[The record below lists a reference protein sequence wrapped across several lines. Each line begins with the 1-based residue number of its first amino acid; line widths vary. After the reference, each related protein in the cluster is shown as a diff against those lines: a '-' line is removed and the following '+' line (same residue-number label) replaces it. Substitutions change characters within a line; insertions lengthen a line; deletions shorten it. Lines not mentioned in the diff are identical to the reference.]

1 MIDPDR
7 IRTHTV
13 SLLRGIIANR
23 STGWYLTSGVAIWLA
38 IATTGTVPVR
48 GAFLPTDTLTAD
60 SLIFVDSSQP
70 RVRGGFFAGPAVST
84 AHLIWDPLD
93 AELGPGYFGGIRTEL
108 EFAHPLYFL
117 LELEIFNRGLY
128 TTPNQ
133 GGSITDH
140 DFLTLYL
147 QFPLIFQVHFPFDN
161 GPILTTGVGAVPG
174 IVLSR
179 KQILRDGARE
189 ATIAIDSGLQNFD
202 FGVELRFGSQWSVGS
217 HGALSVDFRYLLGLQ
232 NILILA
238 SRDDPRVWQSRTL
251 GLSIGWIYQL
261 QRPIYR
267 E

>member
-7 IRTHTV
+7 IRTHTAGIAI
-13 SLLRGIIANR
+13 LLLAAA
-23 STGWYLTSGVAIWLA
+23 TGAESARA
-38 IATTGTVPVR
+38 SSVP
-48 GAFLPTDTLTAD
+48 ADTLNAD

-70 RVRGGFFAGPAVST
+70 RVRGGFFAGPAAST
-84 AHLIWDPLD
+84 AHLRWDPLD
-93 AELGPGYFGGIRTEL
+93 AELGPGYFGGIRAEL

-117 LELEIFNRGLY
+117 LELELFNRGLY

-147 QFPLIFQVHFPFDN
+147 QFPLIFQVHVPIDN
-161 GPILTTGVGAVPG
+161 GPILTAGVGAVPG

-179 KQILRDGARE
+179 KQVLRDGTRE
-189 ATIAIDSGLQNFD
+189 ATIPIDSGLQNFD
-202 FGVELRFGSQWSVGS
+202 FGVEFRFGSQWSVGRQ
-217 HGALSVDFRYLLGLQ
+217 GALSVDFRYLLGLQ

>member
-7 IRTHTV
+7 IRTHSI
-13 SLLRGIIANR
+13 SLRREFFANR
-23 STGWYLTSGVAIWLA
+23 STGWYLVVAVATWLFVA
-38 IATTGTVPVR
+38 STGIEPVIGASLRSDTVMV
-48 GAFLPTDTLTAD
+48 D
-60 SLIFVDSSQP
+60 SLIIVDSSQP
-70 RVRGGFFAGPAVST
+70 RVRGGFYAGPAAST
-84 AHLIWDPLD
+84 AHLRWDPLD
-93 AELGPGYFGGIRTEL
+93 AELGPGYFGGLRAEL

-117 LELEIFNRGLY
+117 LELELFNRGLY

-140 DFLTLYL
+140 DFLALYL
-147 QFPLIFQVHFPFDN
+147 QFPLIFQFHIPIDN
-161 GPILTTGVGAVPG
+161 GPILTAGVGAVPG

-179 KQILRDGARE
+179 KQVLRDGTRE
-189 ATIAIDSGLQNFD
+189 ATIPIDSGLQNFD
-202 FGVELRFGSQWSVGS
+202 FGVEFRFGSQWSIGRQ
-217 HGALSVDFRYLLGLQ
+217 GAVSVDFRYLLGLQ